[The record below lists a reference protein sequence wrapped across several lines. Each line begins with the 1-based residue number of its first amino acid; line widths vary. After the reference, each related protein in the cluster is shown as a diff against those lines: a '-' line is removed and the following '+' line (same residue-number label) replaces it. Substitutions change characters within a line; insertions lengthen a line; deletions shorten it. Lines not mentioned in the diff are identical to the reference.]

1 MINKSFIFSTILL
14 GSLRPIIAFP
24 FLWLAYVDLP
34 LCPEGLKPYSD
45 HELNASSI
53 KLSVAS
59 LGNWPEKGNITYYCY
74 L

>member
-1 MINKSFIFSTILL
+1 MINESFIFSTIFL

-24 FLWLAYVDLP
+24 SWSANYLP

-45 HELNASSI
+45 HGLNASSI
-53 KLSVAS
+53 ELSVAG